1 MDSRKKESSK
11 GVIGGLITGSSNLV
25 QGLSS
30 GITGLVTRP
39 MEGGRKGGAAGFV
52 MGMGQGVVGAAV
64 SPIVGVADG
73 IAAVAHGI
81 STQISQQ
88 AKLRQMR
95 PPRVLRRVVL
105 GTEEISGS
113 LLEPLDSRTIEIA
126 TLLERRA
133 SKRSMEDAMKA
144 FIPLSDKE
152 DAIISSLSFGIYNRV
167 TGETSVSL
175 EFENISHFKLS
186 KADTSVI
193 EVFCMATEGEGV
205 YTVSAIKCTDSY
217 TANVLHSELL
227 GHADSMQNPS
237 AIS

>member
-1 MDSRKKESSK
+1 M
-11 GVIGGLITGSSNLV
+11 IGGIITGSSNFV
-25 QGLSS
+25 HGLSS
-30 GITGLVTRP
+30 GISGLVTRP

-52 MGMGQGVVGAAV
+52 MGVGQGVVGVAV

-105 GTEEISGS
+105 GSEEISGS
-113 LLEPLDSRTIEIA
+113 ILEPLDTRTIEIA
-126 TLLERRA
+126 ALLERRA

-152 DAIISSLSFGIYNRV
+152 DAIISSLSFGIYNRI

-186 KADTSVI
+186 KVDPTVI
-193 EVFCMATEGEGV
+193 EIFCMATEGEGV
-205 YTVSAIKCTDSY
+205 YSMSPIKCTDTY
-217 TANVLHSELL
+217 TTNVLHSELL
-227 GHADSMQNPS
+227 RHADSMQNPS
-237 AIS
+237 AIL